1 MPLSQHLARLTSAA
15 VERSRGVAARDA
27 ATPIDVVNERLLVLG
42 TGDD

>member
-15 VERSRGVAARDA
+15 VERSRVAARDA